1 LGKKKGGGRKRKKGG
16 NKPSSYTKKAAKLK
30 RNRGKTIQTVSK
42 QKRVPTTARG
52 RKLDAAR
59 KAKPPGWRVSKS
71 GRLYFENRSN
81 RSDRPGSKV

>member
-1 LGKKKGGGRKRKKGG
+1 LGKRKGRRKGG
-16 NKPSSYTKKAAKLK
+16 NKPSSYAKRAARLK
-30 RNRGKTIQTVSK
+30 RNRGKTVQTVSK

-52 RKLDAAR
+52 KKLDAAR

-81 RSDRPGSKV
+81 RSDKPGSKT